1 MGKYVIANDRNII
14 WVNAED
20 GDNYAKLFVS
30 EDHPVMMEAA
40 EILKAF
46 FEAKEAGKVARLV
59 VDMRIPGMVG
69 GVIDTQRPKNTVIDQ
84 MNKENEAS
92 QYSPCLICKNPIY
105 CQWGK
110 KCSPDHLDHK
120 WPNVFERNYPENFNA
135 IIQGEKHERHAR
147 QQIAHMATQIFA
159 HGGYIRSS
167 NERIADA
174 VSHAAEIWRLSQSV
188 DL

>member
-1 MGKYVIANDRNII
+1 MKFHIVDNKDLI
-14 WVNAED
+14 WVNDLDSE
-20 GDNYAKLFVS
+20 NYAKLFVS
-30 EDHPVMMEAA
+30 DDHPVMMEAA
-40 EILKAF
+40 ELLKAF
-46 FEAKEAGKVARLV
+46 FEAKSKGISARLV
-59 VDMRIPGMVG
+59 CGEMIPGIVG
-69 GVIDTQRPKNTVIDQ
+69 GVIDQ

-120 WPNVFERNYPENFNA
+120 GPNVFERNYPENFNA

>member
-1 MGKYVIANDRNII
+1 MKFHIVDNKDLI
-14 WVNAED
+14 WVNDLDSE
-20 GDNYAKLFVS
+20 NYAKLFVS
-30 EDHPVMMEAA
+30 DDHPVMMEAA
-40 EILKAF
+40 ELLKAF
-46 FEAKEAGKVARLV
+46 FEAKSKGISARLV
-59 VDMRIPGMVG
+59 CGEMIPGIVG

-120 WPNVFERNYPENFNA
+120 GPNVFERNYPENFNA